1 MRYPAVIFDMDGTV
15 LNTLEDLLTS
25 LNLTLDE
32 FGLPRRDLGEMRHF
46 VGNGMRYQIQC
57 GAGPGTAPEKID
69 EMLPVYVKNYQIH
82 GAEKTRPY
90 EGVPELIGRLR
101 AAGCKTAVVSNK
113 NDAAVRRLSDLYF
126 PGLFDVSVG
135 EREGIRK
142 KPAPDSVNE
151 VLQKLGVSRQEA
163 VYVGDSEVDVQTAE
177 NAGLDLIAVGWGFR
191 TREELLESG
200 AKRIFS
206 SPEEVEAFLLGRQ
219 DQGS

>member
-46 VGNGMRYQIQC
+46 VGNGMRYQIEC
-57 GAGPGTAPEKID
+57 GAGPGIPPEKID
-69 EMLPVYVKNYQIH
+69 RMLLVYVKNYAVH

-90 EGVPELIGRLR
+90 EGVPEMIRRLR

-113 NDAAVRRLSDLYF
+113 NDAAVRRLADLYF

-206 SPEEVEAFLLGRQ
+206 SPQEVEAFLLGE
-219 DQGS
+219 

>member
-46 VGNGMRYQIQC
+46 VGNGMRYQIEC
-57 GAGPGTAPEKID
+57 GAGPGIPPEKID
-69 EMLPVYVKNYQIH
+69 RMLPVYVKNYAVH

-113 NDAAVRRLSDLYF
+113 NDAAVRRLADLYF

-191 TREELLESG
+191 TREELLESV

-206 SPEEVEAFLLGRQ
+206 SPQEVEAFLLGE
-219 DQGS
+219 

>member
-46 VGNGMRYQIQC
+46 VGNGMRYQIEC
-57 GAGPGTAPEKID
+57 GAGPGAAPEKID
-69 EMLPVYVKNYQIH
+69 EMLPVYVKNYQVH

-90 EGVPELIGRLR
+90 EGVPEMIRRLR

-206 SPEEVEAFLLGRQ
+206 SPQEVEAFLLGE
-219 DQGS
+219 

>member
-25 LNLTLDE
+25 LNLTLDA
-32 FGLPRRDLGEMRHF
+32 FDLPRRDLGEMRHF
-46 VGNGMRYQIQC
+46 VGNGMRYQIEC
-57 GAGPGTAPEKID
+57 GAGPD
-69 EMLPVYVKNYQIH
+69 VKNYAVH

-90 EGVPELIGRLR
+90 EGVPEMIGRLR
-101 AAGCKTAVVSNK
+101 AAGCRTAVVSNK
-113 NDAAVRRLSDLYF
+113 NDAAVRRLSDIYF

-135 EREGIRK
+135 EREGIRR

-151 VLQKLGVSRQEA
+151 VLMQLGVSRQEA
-163 VYVGDSEVDVQTAE
+163 VYVGDSEVDIQTAE

-191 TREELLESG
+191 TREELLLSG

-206 SPEEVEAFLLGRQ
+206 SPEEVEAFLLGQ
-219 DQGS
+219 

>member
-1 MRYPAVIFDMDGTV
+1 MRYQAVIFDMDGTV

-25 LNLTLDE
+25 LNLTLDA

-46 VGNGMRYQIQC
+46 VGNGMRYQIEC
-57 GAGPGTAPEKID
+57 GAGPDVPPGKID
-69 EMLPVYVKNYQIH
+69 QMLPVYVKNYAVH

-90 EGVPELIGRLR
+90 EGIPEMIGRLR
-101 AAGCKTAVVSNK
+101 AAGCRTAVVSNK
-113 NDAAVRRLSDLYF
+113 NDAAVRRLSDIYF

-135 EREGIRK
+135 EREGIRR

-151 VLQKLGVSRQEA
+151 VLMQLCVSRQEA
-163 VYVGDSEVDVQTAE
+163 VYVGDSEVDIQTAK

-191 TREELLESG
+191 TREELLLSG

-206 SPEEVEAFLLGRQ
+206 SPEEVEAFLLGQ
-219 DQGS
+219 

>member
-32 FGLPRRDLGEMRHF
+32 FGLPRRNLGEMRHF

-57 GAGPGTAPEKID
+57 GAGPGAAPEKID

-90 EGVPELIGRLR
+90 EGVPEMIRRLR

-206 SPEEVEAFLLGRQ
+206 SPQEVEAFLLGE
-219 DQGS
+219 

>member
-32 FGLPRRDLGEMRHF
+32 FGLPRRNLGEMRHF

-57 GAGPGTAPEKID
+57 GAGPGAAPEKID
-69 EMLPVYVKNYQIH
+69 EMLPVYVKNYQVH

-90 EGVPELIGRLR
+90 EGVPEMIRRLR

-113 NDAAVRRLSDLYF
+113 NDAAVRRLADLYF

-200 AKRIFS
+200 AERIFS
-206 SPEEVEAFLLGRQ
+206 SPQEVEAFLLGE
-219 DQGS
+219 

>member
-46 VGNGMRYQIQC
+46 VGNGMRYQIEC
-57 GAGPGTAPEKID
+57 GAGPGAAPEKID
-69 EMLPVYVKNYQIH
+69 EMLPVYVKNYQVH

-90 EGVPELIGRLR
+90 EGVPEMIRRLR

-113 NDAAVRRLSDLYF
+113 NDAAVRRLADLYF

-151 VLQKLGVSRQEA
+151 VLQKLGVSRQET

-206 SPEEVEAFLLGRQ
+206 SPQEVEAFLLGE
-219 DQGS
+219 

>member
-1 MRYPAVIFDMDGTV
+1 MRYQAVIFDMDGTV

-25 LNLTLDE
+25 LNLTLDA

-46 VGNGMRYQIQC
+46 VGNGMRYQIEC
-57 GAGPGTAPEKID
+57 GAGPGVPPEKID
-69 EMLPVYVKNYQIH
+69 QMLPVYVKNYAVH

-90 EGVPELIGRLR
+90 EGVPEMIGRLR
-101 AAGCKTAVVSNK
+101 AAGCRTAVVSNK
-113 NDAAVRRLSDLYF
+113 NDAAVKRLSDIYF

-135 EREGIRK
+135 EREGIRR

-151 VLQKLGVSRQEA
+151 VLMQLGVSRQEA
-163 VYVGDSEVDVQTAE
+163 VYVGDSEVDIQTAE

-191 TREELLESG
+191 TREELLLSG

-206 SPEEVEAFLLGRQ
+206 SPEEVEAFLLGQ
-219 DQGS
+219 